1 MSDAPLPTSSPRWPL
16 PQPGPPGVPDPAPL
30 GRGRIRAEIAVV
42 LALSLGMSA
51 VFAVVQLA
59 ELLAKDAGLAEQTQ
73 TLNASTGSAP
83 LFDLLYQ
90 LLRIV
95 FGLAPVAL
103 VCFLLW
109 RPERPHLGALGL
121 GRTGD
126 TWRQWL
132 RESAGGIGL
141 AAVIGVPGIGLYLG
155 AKALGLNVTMVAAA
169 LNEHWWTVPVLVLA
183 ALKAALLEEIIV
195 VGYLFARLRQLGL
208 GRWGIIVSAALFR
221 GSYHLYQG
229 FGGFIG
235 NVAMGLVFGWAYARW
250 GRLLPL
256 VIAHWVLDIVSFVG
270 YAFAVATWPEL
281 FAAQN

>member
-1 MSDAPLPTSSPRWPL
+1 MSASPSTTVPTLPSA
-16 PQPGPPGVPDPAPL
+16 PAP
-30 GRGRIRAEIAVV
+30 GRIRAEIAIV

-51 VFAVVQLA
+51 VYAVVQLA
-59 ELLAKDAGLAEQTQ
+59 ELLAQNAGLAEQTQ
-73 TLNASTGSAP
+73 TLNASTDSAP
-83 LFDLLYQ
+83 VFDLIYQ
-90 LLRIV
+90 LLRIG

-121 GRTGD
+121 GRPGES
-126 TWRQWL
+126 WRQWL

-141 AAVIGVPGIGLYLG
+141 AAVIGVPGIALYLG

-183 ALKAALLEEIIV
+183 ALKAALLEEVIV
-195 VGYLFARLRQLGL
+195 VGYLFARLRQLGV
-208 GRWGIIVSAALFR
+208 GRWAIIVSTALLR

-229 FGGFIG
+229 FGGFVG
-235 NVAMGLVFGWAYARW
+235 NVAMGIVFGLAYDRW

-270 YAFAVATWPEL
+270 YAFAAATWPEL
-281 FAAQN
+281 FGRPKA